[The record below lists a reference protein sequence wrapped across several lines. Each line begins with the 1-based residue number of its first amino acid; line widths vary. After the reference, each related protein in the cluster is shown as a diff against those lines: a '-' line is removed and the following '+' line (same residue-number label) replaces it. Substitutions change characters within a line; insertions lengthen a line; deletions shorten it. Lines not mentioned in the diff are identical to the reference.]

1 MHPTPPTSPN
11 PLVSEIRLLL
21 DYVAGSSTRSLKHLT
36 MADPDQAPSAPIGKL
51 LSNVEILDRLNDIEA
66 KLPTATTPV
75 LSKDHTFLLFLR
87 DALVGMVQ
95 PATGLTVAY
104 TSMVVGRLRGP
115 GATSRA
121 MWAIWAYPDLAAY
134 ARRHR
139 ASQYVLLVLAAAVA
153 LFAVWQSAHV
163 ALGRSLLQGIQTLET
178 QQVALSQD
186 MTKLLEANRPKAP
199 PTTILT
205 AMEEAG
211 IPLQAAPILRL
222 CERPRAIAWAMQNA
236 KLTPIRLGP
245 TDPATLFE
253 SPAQQALCD
262 RDTILATRFI
272 IAHATLLEYRS
283 AWWSVV
289 APGDTLLVHI
299 SDALQGTRPPAAQTP
314 PSDLLP
320 AITTAATA
328 AEPQAST
335 GRIPRP
341 DTGELGR
348 ADLDFAI
355 APVLLILGN
364 YVLPIVFALLGAA
377 VYVIL
382 DFYSKL
388 RDSLLAPRDFVLS
401 WIRLV
406 LGMVLGACVGLFF
419 SSANPSLLGAAPAGA
434 ALADSITLSASGLA
448 FIAGFGVEGVFG
460 MLDTLV
466 RRIFSADQDKTTRLS
481 PG

>member
-1 MHPTPPTSPN
+1 MHATSLSRNPTLSRN

-21 DYVAGSSTRSLKHLT
+21 DYVAASSTRTLKDLT
-36 MADPDQAPSAPIGKL
+36 IPDQDQPPSDPVPRLMRSVA
-51 LSNVEILDRLNDIEA
+51 ILERLNDIEA
-66 KLPTATTPV
+66 KLPDATTPIG
-75 LSKDHTFLLFLR
+75 SKDHTFLQFLR
-87 DALVGMVQ
+87 DALVAMVR
-95 PATGLTVAY
+95 PATGVTVAY
-104 TSMVVGRLRGP
+104 SSMVVGRQRGAGVP
-115 GATSRA
+115 SRA
-121 MWAIWAYPDLAAY
+121 MWAVWAYPDLAGFAY
-134 ARRHR
+134 RHR
-139 ASQYVLLVLAAAVA
+139 LSQYALLVIAAAVA
-153 LFAVWQSAHV
+153 VFAVWQSAHV
-163 ALGRSLLQGIQTLET
+163 ALGRSLLQGIQTLQS

-186 MTKLLEANRPKAP
+186 MTKLLEANRPKPP
-199 PTTILT
+199 PTTVLT
-205 AMEEAG
+205 ALEEAG
-211 IPLQAAPILRL
+211 IPLQATPILRL

-236 KLTPIRLGP
+236 SLTPIRLGP

-299 SDALQGTRPPAAQTP
+299 SDALEGRKAPAPP
-314 PSDLLP
+314 PSDIVP
-320 AITTAATA
+320 AAT
-328 AEPQAST
+328 EPPAST

-348 ADLDFAI
+348 TDLDFAI

-419 SSANPSLLGAAPAGA
+419 SSANPALLGTAAPAGA
-434 ALADSITLSASGLA
+434 ALADSISLSASGLA

-466 RRIFSADQDKTTRLS
+466 RRIFSADQDKSTRLS